1 MEKNDNRYKEFLH
14 RLKKYEQFKEEI
26 SHIFDEEYQELFE
39 NILLTKK
46 ENFLK
51 TFYFHIKLLL
61 KDKYTSHCLEHAE
74 LISLMDKY
82 EKKYNLIYSEDMK
95 IINNCLS
102 KDNIILNNKNKYI
115 ENGENFIFLKHC
127 KFQEETP
134 LHSCNKKNNFYLLK
148 IEKTKKLKYSIK
160 KYSEI
165 YAVLCM
171 NCFQIYKSNFIKLY
185 CNFDSINYFTKI
197 LSKDISKSK
206 ENSDLQPATWEK
218 YHCHLIINQQM
229 QCIKCQQNNLYIKL
243 KENKLYC
250 PKCQFI
256 SEPTMILWT
265 CISCGQEFTTNAKIY
280 NPYEYK
286 PISMAIKNSIFNN
299 EIALPLYNPCKG
311 HKCENFTH
319 KKECNGKLYI
329 TYLHERKMVIC
340 QKCKAMTKYNK
351 YIWCCKICGIKFRD
365 DGSYNENI
373 EINNDNNIK
382 DSINQSDN
390 GEAIFGKNNFYDL
403 TLPNKKDEINHLE
416 QYKKF
421 QLNNENKNNSQILL
435 NNKSSKAKNLSNLSN
450 ANDISLPFFKKCD
463 YDIIS
468 ELNEGKRSKVYCV
481 KDNENK
487 FYAMKVKEIDNLE
500 ESEYFEEKYKLQYN
514 FDSKYFVKLYSIN
527 PDIKKKELCS
537 LFDLGLNNWQSEIN
551 SMKKVPKFYNESLLV
566 SIIYQIS
573 NGLCDLFNKG
583 YLHLNINPHNIIIFS
598 DSIYKIADCEMS
610 IDYET
615 LINDFN
621 SQERQLTTEEII
633 GILDSGNRYMS
644 PKFKLMIKNRIK
656 LDVDYLDKND
666 VFSLG
671 LCILS
676 TMNKQKDD
684 KIIINEFV
692 YLGTKLYND
701 LVNDTSNK
709 FIKEKINFYTKD
721 LGYSKKLINLLYNM
735 MNINDSERFDFKQII
750 DYITK
755 EYNL

>member
-14 RLKKYEQFKEEI
+14 RLKKYEHFKEEI

-46 ENFLK
+46 DNFLK
-51 TFYFHIKLLL
+51 TLHSNIKLLL
-61 KDKYTSHCLEHAE
+61 KDKYTSHCLEHTE
-74 LISLMDKY
+74 LILLLDKY
-82 EKKYNLIYSEDMK
+82 EKKYNTIYSEDMK

-102 KDNIILNNKNKYI
+102 KDNIILNNKNKYVQ
-115 ENGENFIFLKHC
+115 NGDNFIFLKHC
-127 KFQEETP
+127 KFQEEIP
-134 LHSCNKKNNFYLLK
+134 LHSCNKSNNFYLLK

-165 YAVLCM
+165 FAVLCM

-185 CNFDSINYFTKI
+185 CNFDSINYFTKV
-197 LSKDISKSK
+197 LSKDISKLK

-299 EIALPLYNPCKG
+299 EIALPQYNPCKG

-351 YIWCCKICGIKFRD
+351 YIWCCKICGLKFRD
-365 DGSYNENI
+365 DGSQNENI
-373 EINNDNNIK
+373 QINNDINTNE
-382 DSINQSDN
+382 INQSDN
-390 GEAIFGKNNFYDL
+390 GIYGKNNFYDL
-403 TLPNKKDEINHLE
+403 TIPNKKDEINHLE
-416 QYKKF
+416 QYKKS
-421 QLNNENKNNSQILL
+421 QLNNEHQNNSQILL
-435 NNKSSKAKNLSNLSN
+435 NDTSLKTKNISNVDIPLPSFTKS
-450 ANDISLPFFKKCD
+450 D

-468 ELNEGKRSKVYCV
+468 ELNEGKRSKLFCV
-481 KDNENK
+481 KDAENK
-487 FYAMKVKEIDNLE
+487 FYAMKVKEIDSIE

-527 PDIKKKELCS
+527 ADIKNKELCS

-573 NGLCDLFNKG
+573 NGLYDLYKKG
-583 YLHLNINPHNIIIFS
+583 FLHLNINPHNIIIFS
-598 DSIYKIADCEMS
+598 DSIYKISDCEMS

-621 SQERQLTTEEII
+621 SQERQLSTEEII
-633 GILDSGNRYMS
+633 GILDSGNKYMS
-644 PKFKLMIKNRIK
+644 PKFKLMIKNRIE
-656 LDVDYLDKND
+656 LDTDYLDKND

-692 YLGTKLYND
+692 YLGTKIYND
-701 LVNDTSNK
+701 LVKDKSNK
-709 FIKEKINFYTKD
+709 FVKEKINFYTKE
-721 LGYSKKLINLLYNM
+721 LGYSTKLINLLYNM
-735 MNINDSERFDFKQII
+735 MNINDSQRFDFKQVI

>member
-26 SHIFDEEYQELFE
+26 YHIFEEEYQELFE

-46 ENFLK
+46 ENFLQ
-51 TFYFHIKLLL
+51 TLFSHIKLLL
-61 KDKYTSHCLEHAE
+61 KDKYTSHCLDHAE
-74 LISLMDKY
+74 LISLLDKN
-82 EKKYNLIYSEDMK
+82 EKKFNSIYSEDMK
-95 IINNCLS
+95 IINNCLT
-102 KDNIILNNKNKYI
+102 KDNIIFNNKNKYR

-127 KFQEETP
+127 KFQEEIP
-134 LHSCNKKNNFYLLK
+134 LHSCNKSNNFYLLK

-165 YAVLCM
+165 FAVLCT

-197 LSKDISKSK
+197 LPKDISSKLK

-250 PKCQFI
+250 PKCQFT
-256 SEPTMILWT
+256 SEPTMILWA

-286 PISMAIKNSIFNN
+286 PISIAIKNSIFNN
-299 EIALPLYNPCKG
+299 EIAVPQYNPCKD

-351 YIWCCKICGIKFRD
+351 YIWCCKICGVKFRD
-365 DGSYNENI
+365 DGTQNDNI
-373 EINNDNNIK
+373 IINNDINEIK
-382 DSINQSDN
+382 NEEN
-390 GEAIFGKNNFYDL
+390 GENVFGKNNFYDL
-403 TLPNKKDEINHLE
+403 TIPNKKDEINHLE
-416 QYKKF
+416 QYKK
-421 QLNNENKNNSQILL
+421 SLL
-435 NNKSSKAKNLSNLSN
+435 NNSENKIFNNKLFNKEKKISSTDL
-450 ANDISLPFFKKCD
+450 SLPNFNKID

-481 KDNENK
+481 KDSENK
-487 FYAMKVKEIDNLE
+487 FYAMKVKEIDSLE
-500 ESEYFEEKYKLQYN
+500 EAEYFEEKYKLQYN
-514 FDSKYFVKLYSIN
+514 FDSKYFVKLYSAN
-527 PDIKKKELCS
+527 TDIKNKELCS

-551 SMKKVPKFYNESLLV
+551 SMKKVPKYYNESLLV
-566 SIIYQIS
+566 SIIFQIS
-573 NGLCDLFNKG
+573 NGLYDLYNKG
-583 YLHLNINPHNIIIFS
+583 FLHLNINPHNIIIFS
-598 DSIYKIADCEMS
+598 EGIYKIADCEMS
-610 IDYET
+610 IDYKT

-621 SQERQLTTEEII
+621 SQERQLSTEEII

-644 PKFKLMIKNRIK
+644 PKFKLMIKNKIK
-656 LDVDYLDKND
+656 LDVEFLDKND
-666 VFSLG
+666 VFTIG

-692 YLGTKLYND
+692 YLGTKIYNE
-701 LVNDTSNK
+701 LVKDKSNN
-709 FIKEKINFYTKD
+709 FIKEKIDFYTKD
-721 LGYSKKLINLLYNM
+721 LNYSKKFVNLLYNM
-735 MNINDSERFDFKQII
+735 MNINDSQRFNFKQVI
-750 DYITK
+750 DYIIK

>member
-26 SHIFDEEYQELFE
+26 YHIFEEEYQELFE

-46 ENFLK
+46 ENFLQ
-51 TFYFHIKLLL
+51 TLFSHIKLLL
-61 KDKYTSHCLEHAE
+61 KDKYTSHCLDHAE
-74 LISLMDKY
+74 LISLLDKN
-82 EKKYNLIYSEDMK
+82 EKKFNSIYSEDMK
-95 IINNCLS
+95 IINNCLT
-102 KDNIILNNKNKYI
+102 KDNIIFNNKNKYR

-127 KFQEETP
+127 KFQEEIP
-134 LHSCNKKNNFYLLK
+134 LHSCNKSNNFYLLK

-165 YAVLCM
+165 FAVLCT

-197 LSKDISKSK
+197 LPKDISSKLK

-250 PKCQFI
+250 PKCQFTG
-256 SEPTMILWT
+256 EPTMILWT

-286 PISMAIKNSIFNN
+286 PISIAIKNSIFNN
-299 EIALPLYNPCKG
+299 EIAIPQNNPCKD

-351 YIWCCKICGIKFRD
+351 YIWCCKICGVKFRD
-365 DGSYNENI
+365 DGTQNDNI
-373 EINNDNNIK
+373 IINNDINEIK
-382 DSINQSDN
+382 NEEN
-390 GEAIFGKNNFYDL
+390 GENVFGKNNFYDL
-403 TLPNKKDEINHLE
+403 TIPNKKDEINHLE
-416 QYKKF
+416 QYKK
-421 QLNNENKNNSQILL
+421 SLL
-435 NNKSSKAKNLSNLSN
+435 NNSENKIFNNKLFNKEKKISSTDL
-450 ANDISLPFFKKCD
+450 SLPNFNKID

-481 KDNENK
+481 KDSENK
-487 FYAMKVKEIDNLE
+487 FYAMKVKEIDSLE
-500 ESEYFEEKYKLQYN
+500 EAEYFEEKYKLQYN
-514 FDSKYFVKLYSIN
+514 FDSKYFVKLYSAN
-527 PDIKKKELCS
+527 TDIKNKELCS

-551 SMKKVPKFYNESLLV
+551 SMKKVPKYYNESLLV
-566 SIIYQIS
+566 SIIFQIS
-573 NGLCDLFNKG
+573 NGLYDLYNKG
-583 YLHLNINPHNIIIFS
+583 FLHLNINPHNIIIFS
-598 DSIYKIADCEMS
+598 EGIYKIADCEMS

-621 SQERQLTTEEII
+621 SQERQLSTEEII

-644 PKFKLMIKNRIK
+644 PKFKLMIKNKIK
-656 LDVDYLDKND
+656 LDVEFLDKND
-666 VFSLG
+666 VFSIG

-692 YLGTKLYND
+692 YLGTKIYNE
-701 LVNDTSNK
+701 LVKDKSNN
-709 FIKEKINFYTKD
+709 FIKEKIDFYTKD
-721 LGYSKKLINLLYNM
+721 LNYSKKFVNLLYNM
-735 MNINDSERFDFKQII
+735 MNINDSQRFDFKQVL
-750 DYITK
+750 DYIIK

>member
-1 MEKNDNRYKEFLH
+1 MEKNDNRYKEFFFF
-14 RLKKYEQFKEEI
+14 LKKYEQFKEEI
-26 SHIFDEEYQELFE
+26 YHIFEEEYQELFE

-46 ENFLK
+46 ENFLQ
-51 TFYFHIKLLL
+51 TLFSHIKLLL
-61 KDKYTSHCLEHAE
+61 KDKYTSHCLDHAE
-74 LISLMDKY
+74 LISLLDKN
-82 EKKYNLIYSEDMK
+82 EKKFNSIYSEDMK
-95 IINNCLS
+95 IINNSLT
-102 KDNIILNNKNKYI
+102 KDNIIFNNKNKYR

-127 KFQEETP
+127 KFQEEIP
-134 LHSCNKKNNFYLLK
+134 LHSCNKSNNFYLLK

-165 YAVLCM
+165 FAVLCT

-197 LSKDISKSK
+197 LPKDISSKLK

-243 KENKLYC
+243 KENILYC
-250 PKCQFI
+250 PKCQFT

-286 PISMAIKNSIFNN
+286 PISIAIKNSIFNN
-299 EIALPLYNPCKG
+299 EIAVPQYNPCKD

-351 YIWCCKICGIKFRD
+351 YIWCCKICGVKFRD
-365 DGSYNENI
+365 DGTQNDNI
-373 EINNDNNIK
+373 IINNDINEIK
-382 DSINQSDN
+382 NEEN
-390 GEAIFGKNNFYDL
+390 GENVFGKNNFYDL
-403 TLPNKKDEINHLE
+403 TIPNKKDEINHLE
-416 QYKKF
+416 QYKK
-421 QLNNENKNNSQILL
+421 SLL
-435 NNKSSKAKNLSNLSN
+435 NNSENKIFNNKLFNKEKKISKTDL
-450 ANDISLPFFKKCD
+450 SLPNFNKID

-481 KDNENK
+481 KDSENK
-487 FYAMKVKEIDNLE
+487 FYAMKVKEIDSLE
-500 ESEYFEEKYKLQYN
+500 EAEYFEEKYKLQYN
-514 FDSKYFVKLYSIN
+514 FDSKYFVKLYSAN
-527 PDIKKKELCS
+527 TDIKNKELCS

-551 SMKKVPKFYNESLLV
+551 SMKKVPKYYNESLLV
-566 SIIYQIS
+566 SIIFQIS
-573 NGLCDLFNKG
+573 NGLYDLYNKG
-583 YLHLNINPHNIIIFS
+583 FLHLNINPHNIIIFS
-598 DSIYKIADCEMS
+598 EGIYKIADCEMS

-621 SQERQLTTEEII
+621 SQERQLSTEEII

-644 PKFKLMIKNRIK
+644 PKFKLMIKNKIK
-656 LDVDYLDKND
+656 LDVEFLDKND
-666 VFSLG
+666 VFSIG

-692 YLGTKLYND
+692 YLGTKIYNE
-701 LVNDTSNK
+701 LVKDKSNN
-709 FIKEKINFYTKD
+709 FIKEKIDFYTKD
-721 LGYSKKLINLLYNM
+721 LNYSKKFVNLLYNM
-735 MNINDSERFDFKQII
+735 MNINDSQRFNFKQVI
-750 DYITK
+750 DYIIK

>member
-1 MEKNDNRYKEFLH
+1 MEKNDNRYKEFFFF
-14 RLKKYEQFKEEI
+14 LKKYEQFKEEI
-26 SHIFDEEYQELFE
+26 YHIFEEEYQELFE

-46 ENFLK
+46 ENFLQ
-51 TFYFHIKLLL
+51 TLFSHIKLLL
-61 KDKYTSHCLEHAE
+61 KDKYTSHCLDHAE
-74 LISLMDKY
+74 LISLLDKN
-82 EKKYNLIYSEDMK
+82 EKKFNSIYSEDMK
-95 IINNCLS
+95 IINNSLT
-102 KDNIILNNKNKYI
+102 KDNIIFNNKNKYR

-127 KFQEETP
+127 KFQEEIP
-134 LHSCNKKNNFYLLK
+134 LHSCNKSNNFYLLK

-165 YAVLCM
+165 FAVLCT

-197 LSKDISKSK
+197 LPKDISSKLK

-243 KENKLYC
+243 KENILYC
-250 PKCQFI
+250 PKCQFT

-286 PISMAIKNSIFNN
+286 PISIAIKNSIFNN
-299 EIALPLYNPCKG
+299 EIAVPQYNPCKD

-351 YIWCCKICGIKFRD
+351 YIWCCKICGVKFRD
-365 DGSYNENI
+365 DGTQNDNI
-373 EINNDNNIK
+373 IINNDINEIK
-382 DSINQSDN
+382 NEEN
-390 GEAIFGKNNFYDL
+390 GENVFGKNNFYDL
-403 TLPNKKDEINHLE
+403 TIPNKKDEINHLE
-416 QYKKF
+416 QYKK
-421 QLNNENKNNSQILL
+421 SLL
-435 NNKSSKAKNLSNLSN
+435 NNSENKIFNNKLFNKEKKISSTDL
-450 ANDISLPFFKKCD
+450 SLPNFNKID

-481 KDNENK
+481 KDSENK
-487 FYAMKVKEIDNLE
+487 FYAMKVKEIDSLE
-500 ESEYFEEKYKLQYN
+500 EAEYFEEKYKLQYN
-514 FDSKYFVKLYSIN
+514 FDSKYFVKLYSAN
-527 PDIKKKELCS
+527 TDIKNKELCS

-551 SMKKVPKFYNESLLV
+551 SMKKVPKYYNESLLV
-566 SIIYQIS
+566 SIIFQIS
-573 NGLCDLFNKG
+573 NGLYDLYNKG
-583 YLHLNINPHNIIIFS
+583 FLHLNINPHNIIIFS
-598 DSIYKIADCEMS
+598 EGIYKIADCEMS

-621 SQERQLTTEEII
+621 SQERQLSTEEII

-644 PKFKLMIKNRIK
+644 PKFKLMIKNKIK
-656 LDVDYLDKND
+656 LDVEFLDKND
-666 VFSLG
+666 VFSIG

-692 YLGTKLYND
+692 YLGTKIYNE
-701 LVNDTSNK
+701 LVKDKSNN
-709 FIKEKINFYTKD
+709 FIKEKIDFYTKD
-721 LGYSKKLINLLYNM
+721 LNYSKKFVNLLYNM
-735 MNINDSERFDFKQII
+735 MNINDSQRFNFKQVI
-750 DYITK
+750 DYIIK